1 MTYLYGASVQ
11 GIQGFIFRT
20 NELRDI
26 AGASELVEQ
35 ICTRMF
41 AEMLG
46 NKYKEE
52 NQIIAAAGNVKYKFD
67 NREDCEY
74 AVLNFPRIV
83 MTSASGITIS
93 QAVVS
98 YDRGDFKTAI
108 DGLEKKLHTA
118 RNKPSLPTTVGLL
131 GVERSR
137 QTGLPVIAQEYIV
150 KEGDRNLLT
159 MLPSGRICAA
169 RKRICRVYA
178 ERAFTGIRVI
188 PYHSA
193 SFVLISKI

>member
-52 NQIIAAAGNVKYKFD
+52 N
-67 NREDCEY
+67 
-74 AVLNFPRIV
+74 
-83 MTSASGITIS
+83 
-93 QAVVS
+93 
-98 YDRGDFKTAI
+98 
-108 DGLEKKLHTA
+108 
-118 RNKPSLPTTVGLL
+118 
-131 GVERSR
+131 
-137 QTGLPVIAQEYIV
+137 
-150 KEGDRNLLT
+150 
-159 MLPSGRICAA
+159 
-169 RKRICRVYA
+169 
-178 ERAFTGIRVI
+178 
-188 PYHSA
+188 
-193 SFVLISKI
+193 